1 MIPSLKF
8 QMLEQIAE
16 VFREYNP
23 FKDEI
28 EEETDYDYK
37 VCIFKSHS

>member
-1 MIPSLKF
+1 
-8 QMLEQIAE
+8 MLEQIAE